1 MSRRMTFTKAEHIS
15 INKKLKKGWNKLA
28 ANLKIQGNNENYASF
43 PINFCGTSIE
53 DTWLEL
59 HSKYFDPSNYK
70 NKKLVPYEEYVKDFL
85 DLAEKFYESMMV
97 ELKIRAGEEF
107 DFADIVEAKVNDGKK
122 PGSLTKKAL
131 KRAREGDFSKI
142 KPIKYNLRSLP
153 AQTFSEKM
161 LQKNTSDNQNLED
174 FDIKK
179 DDSLRNHLYIEG
191 LMYFEPLIESSPV
204 LDESIGQ
211 KKTIK
216 CKKGFIFDNN
226 GYEGFKSAENR
237 SEYFME
243 ILRAIEAI
251 IPAFDKLN
259 CSGHYSGRP
268 HPELFVNWYLSHL
281 ANLDKHGIAFDYR
294 QLQKTSWALK
304 SSCFKPSHMTGSLHR
319 WPGSKMEPSSAAV
332 GQLSYDA
339 DSENEDF
346 PVAVHNVHDDPKLIH
361 LLREKIKV
369 KW

>member
-15 INKKLKKGWNKLA
+15 VNKKLKKGWNKLA
-28 ANLKIQGNNENYASF
+28 ANLKIQGSTNENYASF

-59 HSKYFDPSNYK
+59 HSKYFDSSNYK

-85 DLAEKFYESMMV
+85 DCAEKFYESMMV
-97 ELKIRAGEEF
+97 ELKVRAGEEF
-107 DFADIVEAKVNDGKK
+107 DFADIVEAKVTGGNK

-131 KRAREGDFSKI
+131 KRAREGEFSKI
-142 KPIKYNLRSLP
+142 KPIKYHLRSLP

-161 LQKNTSDNQNLED
+161 LQKNTSDNRNLEN
-174 FDIKK
+174 FDIKE

-204 LDESIGQ
+204 LGESTGQ
-211 KKTIK
+211 TKNLK

-243 ILRAIEAI
+243 IVRALETI
-251 IPAFDKLN
+251 IPGFDKLN

-304 SSCFKPSHMTGSLHR
+304 SSCFKPSHMAGSLHR
-319 WPGSKMEPSSAAV
+319 WPGSKLEPTSAAV

-339 DSENEDF
+339 DSESEDF

-369 KW
+369 K